1 MLHNT
6 ETKHSAYS
14 SKATDTLEGC
24 SQETGHYKLNGNS
37 VFIAA
42 ADQTRVLIIWWMIHR
57 DDGVSNVKN
66 IYWTW
71 EQFKLDSAVYICT

>member
-6 ETKHSAYS
+6 DTKHSVYS

-24 SQETGHYKLNGNS
+24 SQETGHHKLNGNS

-42 ADQTRVLIIWWMIHR
+42 ADQTRILIIWLFIEMM
-57 DDGVSNVKN
+57 VFLMLK
-66 IYWTW
+66 IYIWHENNLNWT
-71 EQFKLDSAVYICT
+71 Q

>member
-6 ETKHSAYS
+6 DTKHSVYS

-24 SQETGHYKLNGNS
+24 SQETGHHKLNGNS

-42 ADQTRVLIIWWMIHR
+42 ADQTRVLII
-57 DDGVSNVKN
+57 
-66 IYWTW
+66 
-71 EQFKLDSAVYICT
+71 